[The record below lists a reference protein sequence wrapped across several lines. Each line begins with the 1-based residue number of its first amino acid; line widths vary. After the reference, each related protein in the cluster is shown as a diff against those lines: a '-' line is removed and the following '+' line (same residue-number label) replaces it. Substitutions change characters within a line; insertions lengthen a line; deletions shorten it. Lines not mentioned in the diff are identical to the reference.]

1 MPKEPKHSPI
11 GNTAGVTA
19 LTLIG
24 ALLYG
29 SGIVGIA
36 YVAGFSSVWHHLQ
49 RVDGPWVVAS
59 LAGVALSWL
68 GYYIAFEGLAR
79 IPGGPELN
87 RTERLA
93 VVAAGFGCFLFKGGA
108 VIDNFAM
115 RQGGT
120 DKRVADV
127 RVSALKSLEHAPI
140 AIGTCIA
147 AIVLL
152 ALGRTDP
159 PPLDFTWPWALGPV
173 IGTVIAL
180 MLAARYREGLRSK
193 KGVLGGLAVA
203 LDGIWMLRELAVGK
217 KSSGMPFIGMTIF
230 WAGDMFALW
239 AALLAFTAGISFAD
253 VIVAYAV
260 GNVLT
265 RRSAP
270 LGGAGLID
278 LVLPLT
284 LWACGASFG
293 GAVAA
298 VAVYRF
304 FSLWVPLPGAIA
316 ALPTVRAIEEP
327 DAKPM
332 PTREPA
338 LQGAS

>member
-1 MPKEPKHSPI
+1 MSDKHERSPV
-11 GNTAGVTA
+11 GNTPGVV
-19 LTLIG
+19 LLSVCG

-29 SGIVGIA
+29 SGIIGIA
-36 YVAGFSSVWHHLQ
+36 YVAGFPSVLHDLQ
-49 RVDGPWVVAS
+49 RVDAPWIAAS
-59 LAGVALSWL
+59 LAGVALSWV
-68 GYYIAFEGLAR
+68 GYYIAFEALAKV
-79 IPGGPELN
+79 PGGPDLSG
-87 RTERLA
+87 TERLA

-115 RQGGT
+115 KRGGT

-127 RVSALKSLEHAPI
+127 RVSTLKALEHAPI

-147 AIVLL
+147 ATVLL
-152 ALGRTDP
+152 ALGHTDP

-173 IGTVIAL
+173 IGATIAL
-180 MLAARYREGLRSK
+180 TLSARYRERLRGK
-193 KGVLGGLAVA
+193 KGTLRGLAIA
-203 LDGIWMLRELAVGK
+203 LDGIWMLRELAAGK
-217 KSSGMPFIGMTIF
+217 RSTGMPFIGMTIF

-239 AALLAFTAGISFAD
+239 AALLAFTAGISFAG
-253 VIVAYAV
+253 VVVAYAV

-284 LWACGASFG
+284 LWDCGASFA

-298 VAVYRF
+298 VAAYRF

-316 ALPTVRAIEEP
+316 ALPTVRAIQEP
-327 DAKPM
+327 NAQSM
-332 PTREPA
+332 RTREPA
-338 LQGAS
+338 LQRAV